1 MRAVRVKSKFE
12 KEAEKL
18 RKQTEKND
26 INRVK
31 KEWKNI
37 MAKRV

>member
-1 MRAVRVKSKFE
+1 MRAVRVKRKFE

-31 KEWKNI
+31 KGWKNI

>member
-1 MRAVRVKSKFE
+1 MRAVRVKSKYE

-31 KEWKNI
+31 KGWKNI